1 MGRSGVSPVLSDAKK
16 KKIIIIFSS
25 PHSTLNFKGVG
36 TLVCV
41 LSKHTFSFLLKKGT
55 VIVNFKNNHWWCNG

>member
-1 MGRSGVSPVLSDAKK
+1 
-16 KKIIIIFSS
+16 
-25 PHSTLNFKGVG
+25 
-36 TLVCV
+36 V